1 MKKSFLI
8 ILLSVFTL
16 SLYSCRETEMNTDGN
31 MEETETGVE
40 ETGEE
45 IE

>member
-8 ILLSVFTL
+8 LLISIFTF
-16 SLYSCRETEMNTDGN
+16 SFYSCRETTEANTDGN
-31 MEETETGVE
+31 MEESEVIE
-40 ETGEE
+40 ESEDE